1 MKNSGSSASIRKAVL
16 LPSRGIDGR
25 AFRQLLGFFFILL
38 LTAGRARA
46 ADFRFDRDTFAFA
59 NETVFEYH
67 HGHPRLRGPSAPRA
81 RPKRYASRCFVM
93 TRAALQFHKFAR
105 FDSHGAPLD
114 DRALAERIRAVTRQ
128 PAWRE
133 AWPANRRIA
142 FPGYASLRTMSEARG
157 RLLQDNI
164 GIGWPTYFRLGNFR
178 MVHEHSRTY
187 QEQTH
192 ANLDAA
198 LARGELF
205 VVYLSTFPSLTINHA
220 VLVYARRPGSARDTR
235 TKRID
240 RYAVYDP
247 NHVKRPRELTWS
259 PSKRSFAYQ
268 RDWDFVGG
276 FVQVY
281 QVYGTPLQ

>member
-1 MKNSGSSASIRKAVL
+1 MKNSGSSAITRKAAL
-16 LPSRGIDGR
+16 LPSRRIEGST
-25 AFRQLLGFFFILL
+25 FRRQLGFFFLLL
-38 LTAGRARA
+38 LTAGRASA
-46 ADFRFDRDTFAFA
+46 AHFRFDRDTFAFA
-59 NETVFEYH
+59 NETVFEYRD
-67 HGHPRLRGPSAPRA
+67 GHPRWRGPSPARA

-105 FDSHGAPLD
+105 FDSRETPLD

-128 PAWRE
+128 PAWQE
-133 AWPANRRIA
+133 ALAANRRIV
-142 FPGYASLRTMSEARG
+142 FPGYSSLREMSGKRG
-157 RLLQDNI
+157 RVLQDNI

-178 MVHEHSRTY
+178 MVHEHSRSY

-198 LARGELF
+198 LAHGELF

-220 VLVYARRPGSARDTR
+220 VLVYARRSGSARDGR

-240 RYAVYDP
+240 RYDVYDP
-247 NHVKRPRELTWS
+247 NHAKGPRELTWS
-259 PSKRSFAYQ
+259 PSKSAFAYQ
-268 RDWDFVGG
+268 KDWDFVGG

-281 QVYGTPLQ
+281 QVYGKPLQ